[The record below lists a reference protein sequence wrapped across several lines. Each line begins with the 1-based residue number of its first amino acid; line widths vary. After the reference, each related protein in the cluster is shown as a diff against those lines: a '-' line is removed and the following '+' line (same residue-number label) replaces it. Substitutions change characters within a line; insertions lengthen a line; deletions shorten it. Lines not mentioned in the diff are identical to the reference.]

1 MTATISADF
10 PFGPHFVEV
19 FGSKPR
25 LAARALH
32 RSRFD
37 RDGQVGQTQT
47 RLPIPRPCTIPRRV
61 HRGARPE
68 EHYAGRPRL
77 GLGSRLPLR
86 LLARCAL
93 LARRAHSEF

>member
-25 LAARALH
+25 LAAR
-32 RSRFD
+32 
-37 RDGQVGQTQT
+37 
-47 RLPIPRPCTIPRRV
+47 
-61 HRGARPE
+61 ARPE

-93 LARRAHSEF
+93 LARRAHPEF